1 MAERAAV
8 NASPL
13 IFLSRGGLTNLL
25 RLAAPEIVVPVMVA
39 DEIRRRG
46 SDDPTRRALEEH
58 PWLTVADVTV
68 PPLIQ
73 AWDLG
78 AGESGVLAWAHA
90 HQGALAVVD
99 DLAARRCAATLGVPV
114 RGTLGLVILARRRG
128 EIPAARPVLEAL
140 RRSGLYLSDAVLDAA
155 LALVG
160 E

>member
-13 IFLSRGGLTNLL
+13 ILLARAGLSRLL
-25 RLAAPEIVVPVMVA
+25 KLAGPEVVVPQPVA
-39 DEIRRRG
+39 EEIRRRG
-46 SDDPTRRALEEH
+46 TEDLTVRALEEQR
-58 PWLTVADVTV
+58 WLVVTEVSV

-78 AGESGVLAWAHA
+78 AGESAVLAWAHA
-90 HQGALAVVD
+90 RAGALAVLD
-99 DLAARRCAATLGVPV
+99 DLAARRCAAALGIPV
-114 RGTLGLVILARRRG
+114 RGTLGLVLLAKQRG
-128 EIPAARPVLEAL
+128 EMPAARPVVEAL
-140 RRSGLYLSDAVLDAA
+140 RRGGLYLSDSVLNSS